1 MLLFKKKL
9 PCTVYTNCVVMG
21 LSVFVFLSL
30 AEAYQFEGDK
40 PKKIN
45 E

>member
-1 MLLFKKKL
+1 
-9 PCTVYTNCVVMG
+9 MG

-40 PKKIN
+40 RKRTKKMN